1 MGVYT
6 IMVTAIEKASEEPK
20 VHCEIVSAEDELS
33 AMDNFVKHYTEDL
46 QQEILDIK
54 VV

>member
-1 MGVYT
+1 MSVYT

-20 VHCEIVSAEDELS
+20 VHCEIVSAKDELS
-33 AMDNFVKHYTEDL
+33 AMDNVVKHYTEDL